1 MSDIKRYV
9 CFYDTFMEA
18 ESQEDVNGEW
28 VKYED
33 YAAATQW
40 QPIETAPK
48 DGTDIITYRDSATVP
63 IVRGAF
69 WLDSDEHTK
78 TPKGWYHSRNS
89 VGFYLLEDINAPT
102 HWMPLPQPPTK

>member
-40 QPIETAPK
+40 RPIETAPK
-48 DGTDIITYRDSATVP
+48 GCNVWVLAFFETEHGEKMVDCVSQWEDGSWTTTWDLKV
-63 IVRGAF
+63 
-69 WLDSDEHTK
+69 
-78 TPKGWYHSRNS
+78 N
-89 VGFYLLEDINAPT
+89 PT